1 MDLMGDGGT
10 VPECGAIFMS
20 NRKTMEECLRR
31 NLFGLPFSKAG
42 FVKHVKVGM
51 VLFLFEYEKRE
62 LHGVFQASTD
72 GAIDIVPEAFCSSG
86 KRFSAQVRITTIWN
100 CTPLTEHEFSDA
112 IRDNY
117 FAANKFNFGLSKDQV
132 HRLLL
137 LFSSKKLKDLQ
148 PQRQL
153 RRSNVSKPVR
163 SSLGKVRR
171 VDAKTGHRKE
181 NVHGVNN
188 DLWPAIL
195 TEYPGNSLGKISR
208 LPDEASFAVSDQGE
222 RQRALERDI
231 GLFISTVKDEVIKI
245 PDSGRFTTS
254 DRVGNDCITAE
265 YQEKS
270 LGKERRASYNGRYP
284 TSDWVEKD
292 YNVDP
297 DIAQGYI
304 RNPLKQ
310 PNGLKPVLTTERREK
325 SLGKERMA
333 YVGRH
338 STSDWFGNECN
349 AHSDLGAVI
358 STEYTR
364 SSLKLSNDD
373 RFEMS
378 GRSGNQLDSGND
390 DLGPAISVECLGN
403 SLGEVR
409 RGPDPE
415 RFMTSDRIGN
425 EGQVND
431 DLGPAISTEIPVN
444 PLGDARRVVDDNRF
458 MVSNRVRNQLQVDD
472 DPRMAF
478 STEYYRNSL
487 GEARRVTNVDRFAK
501 SDWVGNECQMDN
513 NIEPAISTEYLYK
526 PNLNRLDYSGKQIKG
541 TDNSSAQPYFE
552 SSAFCL
558 REQRTSCEDTIATS
572 TDPYRSGTPTIHY
585 SGLPSCGLYH
595 SSNSVQECPHCSSLG
610 NAFSSPKNKSPPFHA
625 ESRGVTRCLDIT
637 SGLGNCVSSPTP
649 NDYECSCYR
658 TTMPFSGPGYSE
670 SKAVEFSD
678 LEGYRGSSFAGSL
691 LPVPLL
697 KGENDGP
704 APYSF
709 WPIEE
714 TPYDYGYPEASHYKN
729 KLLPKG
735 GDGEAYAAN
744 VPLSNEVQ
752 CHSQGDLCSL
762 EAKSL
767 NFHENNMSDH
777 DFQSRKKFRGMYS
790 AHQKSRNSVFSRL
803 TFAAEA
809 CAEDNDSPVDYNEH
823 NVDTS
828 VDERMDM
835 LHDSSYHWAKK
846 LRKSKPLIGHH
857 DNGENIRNKKLK
869 TIYSEME
876 RDQCTLFP
884 IQKNMDAT
892 LGNGESDHER
902 TKGKPAVHFKR
913 RSETGKNRDEIKTGG
928 FVESTGSNGLL
939 GAHQKRRKL
948 VRPNF
953 SKNEPSPEK
962 DVIGENTPNL
972 QLSSQESS
980 FSKDN
985 TGSCE
990 ASDRNHENKKNVGQ
1004 QAGLL
1009 HASCQAGCEAI
1020 STEAKSGSDSEGGRK
1035 EESGSGLSLKNEG
1048 ENGKEGSK
1056 IEEANLSV
1064 TCRDE
1069 SIAEESMGHGL
1080 SQDHVTESCSNVQE
1094 SSLKI
1099 CEENAGSVTGL
1110 ESA

>member
-1 MDLMGDGGT
+1 MIIISEFGSMFRRASMDLMGDGGT

-31 NLFGLPFSKAG
+31 KLFGLPFSKTG

-51 VLFLFEYEKRE
+51 VLFLFEYERRE

-86 KRFSAQVRITTIWN
+86 KQFSAQVRITTIWN

-153 RRSNVSKPVR
+153 RRSSVSKPVR
-163 SSLGKVRR
+163 SSLGKVQR
-171 VDAKTGHRKE
+171 VDATAFITGHREE

-254 DRVGNDCITAE
+254 DRVGNDRITAE

-270 LGKERRASYNGRYP
+270 LGKERRASYDGRYP

-297 DIAQGYI
+297 DIAQGCI
-304 RNPLKQ
+304 RSPLKQ
-310 PNGLKPVLTTERREK
+310 PNDLKPILTTERREK
-325 SLGKERMA
+325 SLGKERTA

-338 STSDWFGNECN
+338 STS
-349 AHSDLGAVI
+349 
-358 STEYTR
+358 
-364 SSLKLSNDD
+364 
-373 RFEMS
+373 
-378 GRSGNQLDSGND
+378 
-390 DLGPAISVECLGN
+390 ECLGN

-415 RFMTSDRIGN
+415 RFMTSDMIGN
-425 EGQVND
+425 EGHVSN

-444 PLGDARRVVDDNRF
+444 PMGDARRVVDDNRF
-458 MVSNRVRNQLQVDD
+458 MVSNRVRNRLQVDD
-472 DPRMAF
+472 DPRVAF
-478 STEYYRNSL
+478 PTEYYGNSL
-487 GEARRVTNVDRFAK
+487 GEVRRVTNVHRFAT
-501 SDWVGNECQMDN
+501 SDWVGNERQMDN

-610 NAFSSPKNKSPPFHA
+610 NAFCSPKNESPPFHA

-637 SGLGNCVSSPTP
+637 SGFGNCVSSPTP
-649 NDYECSCYR
+649 DDYERSCYR

-678 LEGYRGSSFAGSL
+678 LEGYRGSSFAESSL

-709 WPIEE
+709 RSIEE
-714 TPYDYGYPEASHYKN
+714 TPYDYGYPEASHNKN

-752 CHSQGDLCSL
+752 YHSRGDLCSL

-777 DFQSRKKFRGMYS
+777 DVQSRKKIRGMYS
-790 AHQKSRNSVFSRL
+790 ARQKSRNSVFSRL
-803 TFAAEA
+803 TFAAEL

-828 VDERMDM
+828 VNELMDM

-869 TIYSEME
+869 TVYSGME
-876 RDQCTLFP
+876 RDQCTLLP
-884 IQKNMDAT
+884 IQKNMDDT

-902 TKGKPAVHFKR
+902 TKGKSAVHFKR
-913 RSETGKNRDEIKTGG
+913 RSETRKNRDEIKTGG
-928 FVESTGSNGLL
+928 FVGSTGSNGLL

-953 SKNEPSPEK
+953 SKNEHSHEK
-962 DVIGENTPNL
+962 DIIGENTPNL

-990 ASDRNHENKKNVGQ
+990 ASDRNHENKNKVGQ

-1009 HASCQAGCEAI
+1009 HAPCQAGCEAI
-1020 STEAKSGSDSEGGRK
+1020 STEARSGSDSKGGRK

-1056 IEEANLSV
+1056 IEEVNLLV

-1069 SIAEESMGHGL
+1069 PIAEESMVHRL

-1094 SSLKI
+1094 SSLNI